1 VQAEWFVDQGAHL
14 ICEQPPGPGCT
25 PEVVAPGDPGQG
37 NGTAIPITSPNFTG
51 TATFN
56 TGAQPAGTKI
66 VFRVR
71 DAAGNWSLSS
81 MVVTG

>member
-1 VQAEWFVDQGAHL
+1 V
-14 ICEQPPGPGCT
+14 
-25 PEVVAPGDPGQG
+25 
-37 NGTAIPITSPNFTG
+37 

-71 DAAGNWSLSS
+71 DAAGNWSLNS